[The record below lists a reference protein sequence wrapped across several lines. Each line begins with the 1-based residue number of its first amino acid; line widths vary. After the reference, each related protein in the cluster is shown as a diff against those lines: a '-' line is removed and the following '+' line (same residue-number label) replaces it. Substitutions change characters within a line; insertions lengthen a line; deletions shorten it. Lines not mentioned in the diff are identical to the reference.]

1 MRLSEDIEVQ
11 VGLKEKHKSGG
22 HRCISLKVFDSKGGD
37 FVENPDLNMVVV
49 EAHSHAV
56 ITELGRE
63 VPLTPGP
70 DGLHKKV
77 EIGVNNYSPSIF
89 LNQSFKVYFLRENE
103 EHKSRIPEELDTASM
118 LISPISDMRSERD
131 ILSDRIDMDMVAY
144 GEFNSNDL
152 MENSVNPD
160 DFISLDNT

>member
-22 HRCISLKVFDSKGGD
+22 HRCISLKVFDAKGGD

>member
-1 MRLSEDIEVQ
+1 LRLSEDIEVQ